1 MPHNIGERRRSP
13 KPPVGGWFTILC
25 MFCDGLPTPD
35 YMAFMR
41 KGAECNAGA
50 SRKYLKAATSPVEM
64 ASVIHSPQFY
74 ANRPSLR
81 RVDRFES

>member
-1 MPHNIGERRRSP
+1 
-13 KPPVGGWFTILC
+13 
-25 MFCDGLPTPD
+25 MFCGGLPTPD

-64 ASVIHSPQFY
+64 ASGSCEEIDF
-74 ANRPSLR
+74 ADFLR
-81 RVDRFES
+81 FSV